1 MCTQEQCKCQT
12 MIVDLLQAMAAQSNL
27 LAEQNKL
34 MAQIID
40 QNNALMSQDEDDE
53 PTVPRYLDD

>member
-1 MCTQEQCKCQT
+1 MAKQCECKCECNE
-12 MIVDLLQAMAAQSNL
+12 LLIELIKSNRELVQA
-27 LAEQNKL
+27 

-53 PTVPRYLDD
+53 PTALRCLDD